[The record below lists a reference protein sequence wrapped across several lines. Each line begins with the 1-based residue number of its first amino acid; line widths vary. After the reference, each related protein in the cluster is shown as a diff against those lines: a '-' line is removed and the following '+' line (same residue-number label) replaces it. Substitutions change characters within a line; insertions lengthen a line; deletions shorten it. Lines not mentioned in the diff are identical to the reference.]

1 MWELFDGWKFLAG
14 LGIFLFGMFMMEE
27 SIKLLAGRS
36 FKILIRRCTESRF
49 KGLLTGFVTTAILQS
64 SSAVS
69 LMVLAFVGAGL
80 MSLANAVA
88 VLMGAMVGT
97 TCTAWIVAMIGFK
110 LKIDVFALPLIGLGG
125 LGLIFFS
132 NSTRYVNI
140 SKLLIAFGF
149 LFHGLDFMK
158 TSVEAFASGV
168 DLSQLPNLGLWVYVL
183 VGTIMT
189 AAMQSSSATIAI
201 ILTALFSGII
211 DFQEGAALVI
221 GANVGTTVTVLLG
234 AIGGIPAK
242 KQTAL
247 SSLLFNAVTGLIVYP
262 LIPVMAWASQNI
274 LHLSDQPVLG
284 IALFHTLFNL
294 LGVLIFFPWITAMVH
309 LLHRVYPKKQTVAT
323 LYIHNTSPKVPEAA
337 TTALK
342 NEVLHQLLLSLRY
355 LGKRYKLKPSQIQMG
370 NQAEGPSMEEEL
382 RELTH
387 GDLEHLHAEIFTFYA
402 LIQAE
407 AIEAEEALQ
416 LEPIIRSSR
425 SMMNVVRN
433 LYDLRMEIDDIG
445 REDNTFL
452 HHAHTEVLA
461 RITRLWHTIEEI
473 ALEPR
478 AEMQEEKL
486 HLLFQSV
493 EEEDKAF
500 IRANAGAI
508 SRREIR
514 EQDVTKLLMINR
526 LLTQSSRMVVLS
538 LQNLIPLTSPLRS
551 GQGEQKPVAEAP
563 VS

>member
-1 MWELFDGWKFLAG
+1 MWASFDGWKFLAG

-27 SIKLLAGRS
+27 SIKLIAGRS
-36 FKILIRRCTESRF
+36 FKILIRRCTESRL

-97 TCTAWIVAMIGFK
+97 TCTAWIVALVGFK
-110 LKIDVFALPLIGLGG
+110 LKIDVFALPLIGIGG

-132 NSTRYVNI
+132 NSTRYVNL
-140 SKLLIAFGF
+140 SKLLVAFGF
-149 LFHGLDFMK
+149 LFHGLDYMK
-158 TSVEAFASGV
+158 TSVEAFAGAV
-168 DLSQLPNLGLWVYVL
+168 DLSLMPDLGLWIYVL
-183 VGTIMT
+183 VGTILT

-201 ILTALFSGII
+201 VLTTLFSGII

-242 KQTAL
+242 KKTAT
-247 SSLLFNAVTGLIVYP
+247 SSLLFNTITGCIVFP
-262 LIPVMAWASQNI
+262 LIPLMTWISQDFFDLASNPVM
-274 LHLSDQPVLG
+274 G
-284 IALFHTLFNL
+284 IALFHSLFNL
-294 LGVLIFFPWITAMVH
+294 LGVLIFFPWISGQVR
-309 LLHRVYPKKQTVAT
+309 LLNAFFPEQQALPT

-337 TTALK
+337 LAALR
-342 NEVLHQLLLSLRY
+342 NEVLHQLLLSIRY
-355 LGKRYKLKPSQIQMG
+355 LGKRYGLHTPQGSAGEATEEK
-370 NQAEGPSMEEEL
+370 QAT
-382 RELTH
+382 RRLTH
-387 GDLEHLHAEIFTFYA
+387 GDLEYLHAEIFTFYA
-402 LIQAE
+402 QIQAE
-407 AIEAEEALQ
+407 SIAPEEAAL

-433 LYDLRMEIDDIG
+433 LYDLRADIDEIG
-445 REDNTFL
+445 QEDNAFL
-452 HHAHTEVLA
+452 VEAHAEVLA
-461 RITRLWHTIEEI
+461 RLSHLWQAIEQV
-473 ALEPR
+473 ASEPR
-478 AEMQEEKL
+478 PEMQVEEL
-486 HLLFQSV
+486 QLLFQEV
-493 EEEDKAF
+493 ENADKGF
-500 IRANAGAI
+500 IRASAGAV

-538 LQNLIPLTSPLRS
+538 LRNLVPLT
-551 GQGEQKPVAEAP
+551 VADPAP
-563 VS
+563 AQPPTPPQP